1 MANFLT
7 TKKGKTVLGY
17 AYAWGAAVVILGA
30 LFKIMHWKGA
40 SEMLI
45 IGMGT
50 EAAIFFLS
58 AFEPVHMDLDWT
70 LVYPELKGSG
80 MESSKKPKS
89 VTEQLDDMLGKSKVG
104 TELID
109 SLGNSFKSLSDN
121 VSKMNKIGD
130 ASIATSEYANNVKQA
145 ATSVAQFNN
154 VTVEAGS
161 KISEM
166 TKAYGGVANS
176 IATLNAAAA
185 DAEVYKN
192 ELSKLTGNLQ
202 NLNKVYGGMLAA
214 MNVKA

>member
-50 EAAIFFLS
+50 EAVIFFLS